1 MSFASEFKEFAVK
14 GNVVDLA
21 VGVIIGAAFGKIVES
36 FVADIIMPIIGRFT
50 GGIDFTNM
58 FVALTAIPPGIPA
71 TLEAVRKAGVPVIA
85 YGNFINIIFNFVILA
100 LVVFLMVK
108 QINRLRRNSPKPP
121 PAEDV
126 LLLREI
132 RDNLSRRSERE
143 GRRRRLQSAVSRP
156 VSRMRKL
163 WLVFAQAVTLTLAVL
178 FVVSLVKPDWLA
190 WRAQVVEVR
199 EAAPA
204 AGQPAIAQPVSPLRG
219 PLSFADAAKKAIPSV
234 VNISATRQ
242 VRRRNPLLEDPAFQ
256 RFFGERFQL
265 PPETQLSLGSG
276 VIVSRDG
283 YILTN
288 DHVVEGVTDIQV
300 TTNDGRT
307 LVGKVVGTDPE
318 TDLAVVRINAPGL
331 TAVTFGQSEQARV
344 GDVVLAIG
352 DPFSVGQTVTMGII
366 SAVGRE
372 IGSANPFGSFIQTDA
387 AINPGNSGGAL
398 VDTSGNLI
406 GINTLIFSRSGGY
419 QGIGFAIPVSLAKR
433 VLEQIIETGTVTRG
447 WFGVDVADITPEL
460 AESLGLK
467 GTRGA
472 IVGAI
477 ERGSP
482 AEKSGMKLGDVIVA
496 VNGRAVANTSA
507 ALAAIAEIPPGQSV
521 PVRVVRRNQELGLD
535 VMVGKR
541 RARPRTE
548 E

>member
-1 MSFASEFKEFAVK
+1 
-14 GNVVDLA
+14 
-21 VGVIIGAAFGKIVES
+21 
-36 FVADIIMPIIGRFT
+36 
-50 GGIDFTNM
+50 
-58 FVALTAIPPGIPA
+58 
-71 TLEAVRKAGVPVIA
+71 
-85 YGNFINIIFNFVILA
+85 
-100 LVVFLMVK
+100 
-108 QINRLRRNSPKPP
+108 
-121 PAEDV
+121 
-126 LLLREI
+126 
-132 RDNLSRRSERE
+132 
-143 GRRRRLQSAVSRP
+143 
-156 VSRMRKL
+156 MRKL

-178 FVVSLVKPDWLA
+178 FVVSLLKPDWLA
-190 WRAQVVEVR
+190 WRSQLVEVR

-204 AGQPAIAQPVSPLRG
+204 AEAPVLQPAAPVRG

-276 VIVSRDG
+276 VIVSREG

-288 DHVVEGVTDIQV
+288 DHVVEGVSDIQV
-300 TTNDGRT
+300 TLNDGRT

-318 TDLAVVRINAPGL
+318 TDLAVVRVTAPGL
-331 TAVTFGQSEQARV
+331 TPVTFGQSDQARV

-496 VNGRAVANTSA
+496 VNGRAVANTTA
-507 ALAAIAEIPPGQSV
+507 ALAAIAEIAPGQSV
-521 PVRVVRRNQELGLD
+521 PVRVVRRNQELGLE
-535 VMVGKR
+535 VLVGKR

-548 E
+548 D

>member
-1 MSFASEFKEFAVK
+1 
-14 GNVVDLA
+14 
-21 VGVIIGAAFGKIVES
+21 
-36 FVADIIMPIIGRFT
+36 
-50 GGIDFTNM
+50 
-58 FVALTAIPPGIPA
+58 
-71 TLEAVRKAGVPVIA
+71 
-85 YGNFINIIFNFVILA
+85 
-100 LVVFLMVK
+100 
-108 QINRLRRNSPKPP
+108 
-121 PAEDV
+121 
-126 LLLREI
+126 
-132 RDNLSRRSERE
+132 
-143 GRRRRLQSAVSRP
+143 
-156 VSRMRKL
+156 MRKL

-190 WRAQVVEVR
+190 WRAPVVEVR
-199 EAAPA
+199 EVTPGGPVVAQAVTPA
-204 AGQPAIAQPVSPLRG
+204 RV
-219 PLSFADAAKKAIPSV
+219 LSFSEAAKKAIPSV

-242 VRRRNPLLEDPAFQ
+242 VKRRNPLLEDPAFQ
-256 RFFGERFQL
+256 RFFGERFNM

-276 VIVSRDG
+276 VIVSREG

-300 TTNDGRT
+300 TLNDGRT
-307 LVGKVVGTDPE
+307 LVGKIVGTDTE
-318 TDLAVVRINAPGL
+318 TDLAVVRISATGL
-331 TAVTFGQSEQARV
+331 TPITFGLSDKAQV

-433 VLEQIIETGTVTRG
+433 VMEQIIETGTVTRG

-482 AEKSGMKLGDVIVA
+482 AEKGGMKLGDVIVA
-496 VNGRAVANTSA
+496 INGRTVPDVSTALNAIAEFTPGRAV
-507 ALAAIAEIPPGQSV
+507 
-521 PVRVVRRNQELGLD
+521 PVKVIRRNQELNLE

-541 RARPRTE
+541 RPRNRTE

>member
-1 MSFASEFKEFAVK
+1 
-14 GNVVDLA
+14 
-21 VGVIIGAAFGKIVES
+21 
-36 FVADIIMPIIGRFT
+36 
-50 GGIDFTNM
+50 
-58 FVALTAIPPGIPA
+58 
-71 TLEAVRKAGVPVIA
+71 
-85 YGNFINIIFNFVILA
+85 
-100 LVVFLMVK
+100 
-108 QINRLRRNSPKPP
+108 
-121 PAEDV
+121 
-126 LLLREI
+126 
-132 RDNLSRRSERE
+132 
-143 GRRRRLQSAVSRP
+143 
-156 VSRMRKL
+156 MRKL

-204 AGQPAIAQPVSPLRG
+204 AQAASAAPPATPVAAVPVRG
-219 PLSFADAAKKAIPSV
+219 PLSFAEAAKKAIPSV

-276 VIVSRDG
+276 VIVSREG

-300 TTNDGRT
+300 TLNDGRT

-318 TDLAVVRINAPGL
+318 TDLAVVRINAGGL
-331 TAVTFGQSEQARV
+331 TPVTFGQSDQARV

-352 DPFSVGQTVTMGII
+352 DPFSVGQTVTMGIV

-482 AEKSGMKLGDVIVA
+482 AEKSGMRLGDVIVA
-496 VNGRAVANTSA
+496 VNGRAVGNTTA

-521 PVRVVRRNQELGLD
+521 PVRVIRRSQELSLD
-535 VMVGKR
+535 VLVGKR

>member
-1 MSFASEFKEFAVK
+1 M
-14 GNVVDLA
+14 
-21 VGVIIGAAFGKIVES
+21 
-36 FVADIIMPIIGRFT
+36 
-50 GGIDFTNM
+50 
-58 FVALTAIPPGIPA
+58 
-71 TLEAVRKAGVPVIA
+71 
-85 YGNFINIIFNFVILA
+85 
-100 LVVFLMVK
+100 
-108 QINRLRRNSPKPP
+108 RRIW
-121 PAEDV
+121 
-126 LLLREI
+126 LL
-132 RDNLSRRSERE
+132 
-143 GRRRRLQSAVSRP
+143 
-156 VSRMRKL
+156 
-163 WLVFAQAVTLTLAVL
+163 FAQAVTLTLAVL

-190 WRAQVVEVR
+190 WRSQVVEVR
-199 EAAPA
+199 EVAAPA
-204 AGQPAIAQPVSPLRG
+204 SAVQPAGTGGRPFTFRE
-219 PLSFADAAKKAIPSV
+219 AAKKATPSV

-256 RFFGERFQL
+256 RFFGERFNL

-276 VIVSRDG
+276 VIVSREG

-300 TTNDGRT
+300 TLHDGRT
-307 LVGKVVGTDPE
+307 VIGKTVGTDPD
-318 TDLAVVRINAPGL
+318 TDLAVVRVAASGL
-331 TAVTFGQSEQARV
+331 TPITFGLSEQATV
-344 GDVVLAIG
+344 GDIVLAIG

-433 VLEQIIETGTVTRG
+433 VMEQIIETGTVTRG
-447 WFGVDVADITPEL
+447 WFGIDVADITPEL

-482 AEKSGMKLGDVIVA
+482 AEKSGLKLGDVIFSI
-496 VNGRAVANTSA
+496 NGRTVADVSSA
-507 ALAAIAEIPPGQSV
+507 LNAIAEVPPGKSV
-521 PVRVVRRNQELGLD
+521 PVKVIRRNQELSVD

-541 RARPRTE
+541 RPRPRNTE

>member
-1 MSFASEFKEFAVK
+1 
-14 GNVVDLA
+14 
-21 VGVIIGAAFGKIVES
+21 
-36 FVADIIMPIIGRFT
+36 
-50 GGIDFTNM
+50 
-58 FVALTAIPPGIPA
+58 
-71 TLEAVRKAGVPVIA
+71 
-85 YGNFINIIFNFVILA
+85 
-100 LVVFLMVK
+100 
-108 QINRLRRNSPKPP
+108 
-121 PAEDV
+121 
-126 LLLREI
+126 
-132 RDNLSRRSERE
+132 
-143 GRRRRLQSAVSRP
+143 
-156 VSRMRKL
+156 MRKL

-199 EAAPA
+199 EAVPGA
-204 AGQPAIAQPVSPLRG
+204 ALPSQPLTAGR
-219 PLSFADAAKKAIPSV
+219 PLSFSEAAKKAIPSV

-242 VRRRNPLLEDPAFQ
+242 VRRRNPMLDDPAFQ
-256 RFFGERFQL
+256 RFFGERFNL

-276 VIVSRDG
+276 VIVSREG

-288 DHVVEGVTDIQV
+288 DHVVEGVSDIQV
-300 TTNDGRT
+300 TLHDGRT
-307 LVGKVVGTDPE
+307 LIGKTVGTDPD
-318 TDLAVVRINAPGL
+318 TDLAVVRVSASGL
-331 TAVTFGQSEQARV
+331 SPVTFGQSDQARV

-372 IGSANPFGSFIQTDA
+372 IGNQNPFGSFIQTDA

-398 VDTSGNLI
+398 VDTAGNLI

-433 VLEQIIETGTVTRG
+433 VMEQIIETGGVTRG

-482 AEKSGMKLGDVIVA
+482 AERSGIKLGDVIFSID
-496 VNGRAVANTSA
+496 GRAVPDVTT
-507 ALAAIAEIPPGQSV
+507 ALNAIAEVPPGKSV
-521 PVRVVRRNQELGLD
+521 PVKVVRRNQELTLE
-535 VMVGKR
+535 VTVGKR
-541 RARPRTE
+541 RPRPRPE